1 MLEHSSDTEMRV
13 DNLDSEKHINSQ
25 DSGSSSDEGEPMVE
39 FDQSN
44 LPPSAMHI
52 YKPDWV
58 CHLDEKGK
66 RAPIYSLHVHPD
78 GTRLATGAQDGKVKI
93 WNMETLANPNID
105 ITTEPS
111 KHLCTMSVHNGAVL
125 CVKWSSEDGKY
136 LATGSDDMIVMIWQL
151 DRSSESWG
159 GATFGSND
167 GPNVE
172 TWRGYKRL
180 SGHESDVTDVSWSPD
195 NKYLASA
202 GLDSKIIIWDGKSFD
217 RIITLDKHSGFVKG
231 LTWDPVGKYMAS
243 QSDDKTVRIWRI
255 SDWQV
260 EVLIEKP
267 YQDSTGTTFFRRLS
281 WSPEGGHIVTAN
293 AFSNDKPVA
302 AVISRDNW
310 NADISLVGHDA
321 PVEVVSFNPLLY
333 RYIDSKGNS
342 GLTSIVAVGSQD
354 RGLTVWKTSDP
365 RPFVGIK
372 ELFEHSFLD
381 MCWTPDGKTLLACS
395 YDGSVI
401 VLIFPTGALGEA
413 VPVEE
418 RHRMLAKYGYERQ
431 GAVMAETALQ
441 LQMEEKLKD
450 STAQSRMD
458 ALMQPDVSMEGVT
471 STFDKPSDP
480 SVFTEPV
487 SSQPLAL
494 SSTSTAAPA
503 PPSSPSSTAQP
514 RPPQVNLVASQ
525 QQVTIT
531 SDGKKRIKPLFLGN
545 GMGMGMGMAPSS
557 PMARLQIQS
566 PGGYGSVV
574 SATDRVE
581 RGEPSTS
588 IPEGGFPTVVVGTK
602 RKDAPAS
609 GNVSSG
615 APAKRGPDNG
625 VKGKTVV
632 QKEEEAPPRNA
643 VSSPLLAV
651 SRVRLGV
658 PRVRANITRNR
669 AGLECHNSIT
679 GAKPNKVIYSQK
691 GSPVWVDYL
700 PSPVLLMTGNSQF
713 SAVTCEDGGL
723 YIYSPSGRRL
733 MPCIQLEAAA
743 TLLECDS
750 EYLLCLTSCGLVS
763 TWNVIQQVAILSSV
777 SISPLLQPTVHEVD
791 AASSSVSITSATV
804 RQNGLPLL
812 TTSAGH
818 GYTYHEGM
826 KVWVKVVDPWFAK
839 SSFFSEPPRDAPG
852 DFGSFVPQRKGVL
865 AQLQSAAMAGRL
877 EKDVSFAQGLLTVDD
892 TVQSAVTLTY
902 LENQIASAQVLG
914 SPVEF
919 KRWLRCYAQQ
929 LAHESSVARVEEL
942 CKYLLGPVY
951 QGGERSGWQVTILGH
966 QKRELLRELLPV
978 LSSNRSL
985 QRIVKEYQSG
995 LDMVTK
1001 PALDSPKAT

>member
-1 MLEHSSDTEMRV
+1 
-13 DNLDSEKHINSQ
+13 
-25 DSGSSSDEGEPMVE
+25 MVE
-39 FDQSN
+39 FDRTN
-44 LPPSAMHI
+44 LPPTAMHI

-58 CHLDEKGK
+58 CHVDEKGK
-66 RAPIYSLHVHPD
+66 RQPIYAVHVHPD
-78 GTRLATGAQDGKVKI
+78 GTRLATGGQDGKIKI
-93 WNMETLANPNID
+93 WNMKTLADPNID
-105 ITTEPS
+105 DTEAS
-111 KHLCTMSVHNGAVL
+111 KHLCTM
-125 CVKWSSEDGKY
+125 
-136 LATGSDDMIVMIWQL
+136 
-151 DRSSESWG
+151 SSESWG

-172 TWRGYKRL
+172 NWRGYKRL
-180 SGHESDVTDVSWSPD
+180 SGHESDITEVAWSPD

-202 GLDSKIIIWDGKSFD
+202 GLDLKIIIWDGKTFD
-217 RIITLDKHSGFVKG
+217 RVITLDKHNGFVKG
-231 LTWDPVGKYMAS
+231 LTWDPVGKYLAS

-260 EVLIEKP
+260 EVLIDKP
-267 YQDSTGTTFFRRLS
+267 YQDATLSTFFGRLS

-293 AFSNDKPVA
+293 ALSNDKPVA
-302 AVISRDNW
+302 AVISRDTW
-310 NADISLVGHDA
+310 NADISLVGHNA
-321 PVEVVSFNPLLY
+321 PVEVVAFNPLLF
-333 RYIDSKGNS
+333 RYTDQKGNS
-342 GLTSIVAVGSQD
+342 GLTSIVAIGSQD

-381 MCWTPDGKTLLACS
+381 MCWTPDGRTLLACS
-395 YDGSVI
+395 YDGSLI
-401 VLIFPTGALGEA
+401 VLIFPEGALGEA

-418 RHRMLAKYGYERQ
+418 RHRMLAKYGYERR
-431 GAVMAETALQ
+431 GAVMAESALQ

-450 STAQSRMD
+450 SAAQSRMD
-458 ALMQPDVSMEGVT
+458 ALMHHEESMEGIT
-471 STFDKPSDP
+471 STFAKPSDP
-480 SVFTEPV
+480 SIFAEPIA
-487 SSQPLAL
+487 SQAPAL
-494 SSTSTAAPA
+494 SSTDT
-503 PPSSPSSTAQP
+503 PSAQPTTPSTAQP
-514 RPPQVNLVASQ
+514 RPPQVSLTASQ
-525 QQVTIT
+525 QTVTIT
-531 SDGKKRIKPLFLGN
+531 KDGKKRIKPLFLGN
-545 GMGMGMGMAPSS
+545 GMGMGMASPI

-566 PGGYGSVV
+566 PGGYGSFV

-602 RKDAPAS
+602 RKDAPGTGA
-609 GNVSSG
+609 GTSG
-615 APAKRGPDNG
+615 APTKRGPDNG
-625 VKGKTVV
+625 VKGKTVA
-632 QKEEEAPPRNA
+632 QKEDEEAPRNA
-643 VSSPLLAV
+643 VASPLLSV

-658 PRVRANITRNR
+658 PRVRANITRNK
-669 AGLECHNSIT
+669 AGLECHNSVS

-691 GSPVWVDYL
+691 GAVIWVDYL

-777 SISPLLQPTVHEVD
+777 SISPLLQPTAHSAD

-839 SSFFSEPPRDAPG
+839 SSFFTSDPSRDSFG
-852 DFGSFVPQRKGVL
+852 DFGPFVPQRKGVL

-877 EKDVSFAQGLLTVDD
+877 EKDVSFAQELLAVDD
-892 TVQSAVTLTY
+892 TVQSAVTLTH

-914 SPVEF
+914 SPAEF
-919 KRWLRCYAQQ
+919 KQWLRCYAQR
-929 LAHESSVARVEEL
+929 LADESSVARVEEL

-951 QGGERSGWQVTILGH
+951 LGGEKSGWQATILGH

-985 QRIVKEYQSG
+985 QRIVKEYLSG
-995 LDMVTK
+995 LEMVTK
-1001 PALDSPKAT
+1001 PALDRPKQT

>member
-1 MLEHSSDTEMRV
+1 
-13 DNLDSEKHINSQ
+13 
-25 DSGSSSDEGEPMVE
+25 MVE

-93 WNMETLANPNID
+93 WNMKTLADPNID
-105 ITTEPS
+105 VTTEPS

-136 LATGSDDMIVMIWQL
+136 LATGSDDMIVMVWQL
-151 DRSSESWG
+151 DRSSETWG

-333 RYIDSKGNS
+333 RYIDAKGNS

-418 RHRMLAKYGYERQ
+418 RHRMLAKYGYERR

-450 STAQSRMD
+450 SAAQSRMD

-480 SVFTEPV
+480 SVFTEPI
-487 SSQPLAL
+487 SSQTPAL

-503 PPSSPSSTAQP
+503 QPSSPSTAQP

-545 GMGMGMGMAPSS
+545 GMGMGIGMAPSS

-602 RKDAPAS
+602 RKDAPANGS
-609 GNVSSG
+609 VPSG
-615 APAKRGPDNG
+615 APAKRGPENG
-625 VKGKTVV
+625 VKGKMVA
-632 QKEEEAPPRNA
+632 QKEEEVAPRNA

-669 AGLECHNSIT
+669 AGLECHNSVT

-763 TWNVIQQVAILSSV
+763 TWNVIQQVAILASV
-777 SISPLLQPTVHEVD
+777 SISPLLQPTIHAAD

-839 SSFFSEPPRDAPG
+839 SSFFSDPPRDAPG
-852 DFGSFVPQRKGVL
+852 DFGSFVSQRKGVL

-919 KRWLRCYAQQ
+919 KQWLRCYAQQ

-942 CKYLLGPVY
+942 CKFLLGPVY
-951 QGGERSGWQVTILGH
+951 QGGERSGWQAAILGH

-1001 PALDSPKAT
+1001 PALDSSKAT